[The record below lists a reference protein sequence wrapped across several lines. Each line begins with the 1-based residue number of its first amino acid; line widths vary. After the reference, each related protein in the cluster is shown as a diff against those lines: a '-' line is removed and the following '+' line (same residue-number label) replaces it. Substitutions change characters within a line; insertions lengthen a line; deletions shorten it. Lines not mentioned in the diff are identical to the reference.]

1 MPGKS
6 GNYIKLSL
14 LKTNLFLLSG
24 LDYPSGNGWSLFMP
38 GQTPR
43 TLNHFAFF
51 RFRQTYHRLDN
62 HQRKE
67 LHRQLLVHLGHA
79 AGHLDIYQI
88 YPTSEAADI
97 LVWTAVE
104 ASDPQSPHDFFARF
118 SQAVAP
124 FFDLIE
130 PVHTLW
136 GLTKPSQYTKSRST
150 QEIDPFAKSRK
161 IYLTIYPFTKT
172 SDWYLMSREAR
183 QGMMNEHIRI
193 GKEYPEIK
201 QLLLYSFGLQDQE
214 FVVVYETDDLAQFSD
229 LVYVLRDTEAR
240 RFTKSDAP
248 LFTALYHK
256 PEETLALWERRA
268 DIETV

>member
-1 MPGKS
+1 MPE
-6 GNYIKLSL
+6 
-14 LKTNLFLLSG
+14 
-24 LDYPSGNGWSLFMP
+24 
-38 GQTPR
+38 QTPR

-51 RFRQTYHRLDN
+51 RFRPTFYRLDN

-67 LHRQLLVHLGHA
+67 LHRQLLVRLDHVVA
-79 AGHLDIYQI
+79 HLDIYQI
-88 YPTSEAADI
+88 YPTSDAADI

-118 SQAVAP
+118 SQAITP
-124 FFDLIE
+124 FFDFLE

-136 GLTKPSQYTKSRST
+136 GLTKPSQYTKTRSV

-161 IYLTIYPFTKT
+161 LYLVVYPFSK
-172 SDWYLMSREAR
+172 SGDWYLMSREAR

-214 FVVVYETDDLAQFSD
+214 FVVVYETSDLAQFSD

-240 RFTKSDAP
+240 RYTKSDAP

-268 DIETV
+268 DIETA